1 MSKVLA
7 TQIKRSGKDLI
18 LTTNA
23 SEYHLNLLVNELKDI
38 DMLEVSIK
46 KHKESRSV
54 RQNNMLWAIIEKI
67 SLEVNGSKRED
78 DLWQTYRD
86 LLKRANVKHVILA
99 AVKKA
104 KPILESNFRYV
115 EELPNSMTTDK
126 GVELVAFKCYIGSS
140 QFDTKEM
147 TELIETAL
155 DYAHEVGVVDSEI
168 LSIREEFRV

>member
-1 MSKVLA
+1 MSKLLA
-7 TQIKRSGKDLI
+7 TQIKRSGKEVI
-18 LTTNA
+18 FTTTA
-23 SEYHLNLLVNELKDI
+23 SEYHLNMLMNELKDI

-78 DLWQTYRD
+78 DVWSIYKD

-99 AVKKA
+99 AVRKA

-147 TELIETAL
+147 TELIDVAL
-155 DYAHEVGVVDSEI
+155 DYAHQVGVMDSEI
-168 LSIREEFRV
+168 LSIREEYKL